1 MTRNKAKWTV
11 SAVVAGGLLIT
22 GIAVGGSPT
31 PASHPKTKA
40 AASVTGE
47 YANLDACPTL
57 ALNYRGGC
65 AEQLQVELNAVL
77 DTHLTPDGFFGPATR
92 QAVETFQEAHQIS
105 PDGKVGPQTKAAL
118 DSAVGN
124 ATPAAPVTPAS
135 APAAGLPSSS
145 APTTSPGN
153 GEIPAT
159 ASGVSSPAATANT
172 SSGSSNG
179 EKICKGAG
187 GAAYDLS
194 AESIGALFPAV
205 LSEPDIGAPYLDGN
219 VVRADSSVSFDSWG
233 SCGDQI
239 AFQMQ
244 SKVCGDFGCHWV
256 TRNHGT
262 WAFLW
267 AYDETGTVPQQVTMG
282 CRPGTNSY
290 RVEMNV
296 INEQSTSEEG
306 EGEAPGAI
314 GAENVGDPSYGPVV
328 ELTC

>member
-1 MTRNKAKWTV
+1 VTRNKAKWTA

-22 GIAVGGSPT
+22 GVAVGGSPT
-31 PASHPKTKA
+31 PATHPKTKT
-40 AASVTGE
+40 AASVTGP
-47 YANLDACPTL
+47 YADLDACSTM
-57 ALNYRGGC
+57 AEGRHGGC
-65 AEQLQVELNAVL
+65 VEQLQLDLNNVEDAGLTLDGDFGASTEAAVVQFQQA
-77 DTHLTPDGFFGPATR
+77 HGISADGTVGPATR
-92 QAVETFQEAHQIS
+92 
-105 PDGKVGPQTKAAL
+105 AAL
-118 DSAVGN
+118 D
-124 ATPAAPVTPAS
+124 TAAPGGTPGTSAS
-135 APAAGLPSSS
+135 TPDSTSSS
-145 APTTSPGN
+145 GSAGGERLSDPGN
-153 GEIPAT
+153 GEMPAT
-159 ASGVSSPAATANT
+159 ASGASSPAATPNT

-187 GAAYDLS
+187 GAAYDLA
-194 AESIGALFPAV
+194 AERIGALFPAV

-244 SKVCGDFGCHWV
+244 SKVCGRFGCNWV

-267 AYDETGTVPQQVTMG
+267 AYDETGTVAQQVAMG

-306 EGEAPGAI
+306 ADDAPGAI
-314 GAENVGDPSYGPVV
+314 GAENAGDPSYGPVV
-328 ELTC
+328 KLTC